1 MENILRNAI
10 RHSPPGGV
18 IRLAGSRQGG
28 QWLLWLEDEGG
39 GVDEAQLEHIFA
51 PFTRLDDSRPG
62 NGGVGLG
69 LSIARNALQRQSG
82 QLWAQNNAKGLR
94 AYMQLPSGI

>member
-1 MENILRNAI
+1 M
-10 RHSPPGGV
+10 
-18 IRLAGSRQGG
+18 RLAGSRQGG

-62 NGGVGLG
+62 NGGFGLG
-69 LSIARNALQRQSG
+69 LSIARNALRLQGGS
-82 QLWAQNNAKGLR
+82 LWAENVGPGLR
-94 AYMQLPSGI
+94 VHIRLPASPGQP